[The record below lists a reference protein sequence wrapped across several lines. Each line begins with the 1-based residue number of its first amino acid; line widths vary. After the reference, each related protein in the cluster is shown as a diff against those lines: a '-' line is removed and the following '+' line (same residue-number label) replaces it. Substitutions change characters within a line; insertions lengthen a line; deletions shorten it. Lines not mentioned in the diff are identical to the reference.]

1 MWIEKF
7 ANTAKEEYEK
17 VNYSKLFVM
26 MPPILERMSSIIKSL
41 DFTDE
46 TQYYTQEKLLIYI
59 EEVNDQF
66 TMFIAK
72 LKSIQCF
79 FWYC

>member
-17 VNYSKLFVM
+17 VNYSKLFAM
-26 MPPILERMSSIIKSL
+26 MPPILGRMSSIIKSL

-46 TQYYTQEKLLIYI
+46 TQYYTQQKLLIYF
-59 EEVNDQF
+59 EVVNDQF

-72 LKSIQCF
+72 LKSI
-79 FWYC
+79 

>member
-17 VNYSKLFVM
+17 VNYLKLIAM

-41 DFTDE
+41 DFTDK
-46 TQYYTQEKLLIYI
+46 TILYTTKII
-59 EEVNDQF
+59 DIF
-66 TMFIAK
+66 
-72 LKSIQCF
+72 
-79 FWYC
+79 